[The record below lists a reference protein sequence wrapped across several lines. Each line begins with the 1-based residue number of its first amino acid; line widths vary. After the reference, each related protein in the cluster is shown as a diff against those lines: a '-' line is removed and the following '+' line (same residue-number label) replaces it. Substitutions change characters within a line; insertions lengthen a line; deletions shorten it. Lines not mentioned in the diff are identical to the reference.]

1 MRLGLPSRHSIRL
14 PEYDYSEPGAYFVT
28 INCHKHRALF
38 GSIEN
43 EAVNLNNL
51 GEIAS
56 KCWSSIPKHFSAVT
70 LDTFLVMPSHVHGI
84 LFINETPEDRVGA
97 QHAAPSLGSIFDPLL
112 TDEATANPKGV
123 RARHASPLPK
133 PRGARSGSLGAIVG
147 SYKSAVTR
155 AIHQAHGYDVGIV
168 WHRNYYEH
176 VVRNQR
182 ELESIRRYITY
193 NPLKSPNLSGNEI
206 L

>member
-84 LFINETPEDRVGA
+84 LFINETPEDRVRA
-97 QHAAPSLGSIFDPLL
+97 QHAAPLR
-112 TDEATANPKGV
+112 PK
-123 RARHASPLPK
+123 K
-133 PRGARSGSLGAIVG
+133 PRVILGSLGAIVR

-155 AIHQAHGYDVGIV
+155 SINLLRAAPGELI

-176 VVRNQR
+176 VIRNQR
-182 ELESIRRYITY
+182 ELDSIRQYITY
-193 NPLKSPNLSGNEI
+193 NPLKLPLQLEKRFG
-206 L
+206 